1 METPNEALVNQL
13 TLDYV
18 KKNKDYIN
26 TINSFIISFKKTNDS
41 CRLADVINYVHKMC
55 PELKY
60 FYDENKNK
68 FTSNRE
74 NDKGLL
80 GKLVEFTLFGNLP
93 NSSSN
98 PDLEYADIKAT
109 HFKKINKD
117 DYNAKERLTITN
129 IGKPDNEVIVNY
141 FQTKTMLN
149 ETKYYEKM
157 KRGIIIV
164 AEYEKEKTYK
174 SSDDLLSK
182 KILAVILYNLD
193 DLPSEDKEIINND
206 YTKIRNCII
215 NKCVSQKGQQ
225 YLHIHKHGNKAS
237 NIRAL
242 GFTNKFVTKIISFYL
257 NLVLKKKGNSNFI
270 TF

>member
-1 METPNEALVNQL
+1 MELHNENNSNPI
-13 TLDYV
+13 TLDFV

-26 TINSFIISFKKTNDS
+26 IINSFILTYKKNNDT
-41 CRLADVINYVHKMC
+41 CTLADIINYVHKMS

-93 NSSSN
+93 NSSSS

-109 HFKKINKD
+109 HFKKMNKN

-129 IGKPDNEVIVNY
+129 VGKPENEELIEY
-141 FQTKTMLN
+141 FQNKTLLN

-157 KRGIIIV
+157 KRGIIVV
-164 AEYEKEKTYK
+164 AEYEKDKIYK
-174 SSDDLLSK
+174 SSDDLFSK

-193 DLPSEDKEIINND
+193 ELPNEEREIINND

-257 NLVLKKKGNSNFI
+257 NLLLKKKGNSNFI